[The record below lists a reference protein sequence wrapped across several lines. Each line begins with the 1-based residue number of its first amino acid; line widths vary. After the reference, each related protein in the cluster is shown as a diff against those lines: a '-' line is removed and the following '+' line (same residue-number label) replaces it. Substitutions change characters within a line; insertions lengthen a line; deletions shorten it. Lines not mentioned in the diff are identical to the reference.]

1 VEITRVFT
9 ISFSNSSTTKS
20 VSIPSLSYDIFIV
33 ELPSYDSFLG
43 KKLAVIEIGVF
54 GVFFNTYSPED
65 AVKFNKVLPVVMVKL
80 SIF

>member
-1 VEITRVFT
+1 VLTTLFSNLSSAK
-9 ISFSNSSTTKS
+9 SFSIS
-20 VSIPSLSYDIFIV
+20 SLSYDIFIV

-65 AVKFNKVLPVVMVKL
+65 AVKFNKVLPVVVE
-80 SIF
+80 